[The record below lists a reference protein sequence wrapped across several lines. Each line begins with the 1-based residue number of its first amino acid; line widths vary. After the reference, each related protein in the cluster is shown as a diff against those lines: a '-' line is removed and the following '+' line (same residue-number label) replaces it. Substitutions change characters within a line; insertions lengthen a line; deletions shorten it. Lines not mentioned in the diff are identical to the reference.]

1 MCVDANASARHAAKQ
16 RWMEKD
22 AKYRSES
29 LKFFN
34 REAQAVRK
42 KGENTRGY
50 SIEISNDLERA
61 RYVQG
66 QALKA
71 YEKGFISYQS
81 NKASA
86 IGKQAGRSRTAG
98 RASMLGLLRSQGTL
112 EASVRNEFGINM
124 QRRYR
129 ARLAKLQNQQAKAI
143 NTLGVKPE
151 YGAPVLMPPSDR
163 LSGALG
169 IASQI
174 AGIVSA
180 FKELGAAN
188 KTPTTPQVP
197 SLSELADADL
207 SGFSSSLNIPRYDFD
222 FSNAFSQSFSSGI
235 DFNQSFLNSTSLTGI
250 APISSSYNIQF

>member
-1 MCVDANASARHAAKQ
+1 MCVDANASARNAAKQ

-29 LKFFN
+29 LKYFN
-34 REAQAVRK
+34 REAQAVKK

-81 NKASA
+81 NKATA
-86 IGKQAGRSRTAG
+86 QAKQAGRSRTAG
-98 RASMLGLLRSQGTL
+98 RASMLGLLRAQGSL
-112 EASVRNEFGINM
+112 ESSVRNEFGINM

-129 ARLAKLQNQQAKAI
+129 ARLAKLQSEQAKAR

-163 LSGALG
+163 LSGALQ
-169 IASQI
+169 IASQV
-174 AGIVSA
+174 ASIVSG
-180 FKELGAAN
+180 FKELGAAD
-188 KTPTTPQVP
+188 KTPKNPFDPTNMDN
-197 SLSELADADL
+197 SLSGLYTADL
-207 SGFSSSLNIPRYDFD
+207 GDFRSSLNIPTYDFD
-222 FSNAFSQSFSSGI
+222 FSNAFSTDFSKSFINTSSLF
-235 DFNQSFLNSTSLTGI
+235 DL
-250 APISSSYNIQF
+250 

>member
-1 MCVDANASARHAAKQ
+1 VCVDANASARNAAKQ
-16 RWMEKD
+16 RWLQKD

-71 YEKGFISYQS
+71 YEKGFISYQT
-81 NKASA
+81 NKATA
-86 IGKQAGRSRTAG
+86 KAKQAGRSRTAG

-112 EASVRNEFGINM
+112 ESSVRNEFGINM

-129 ARLAKLQNQQAKAI
+129 ARLAKLQNEQAKAI
-143 NTLGVKPE
+143 NTLGVPPE

-163 LSGALG
+163 LSGALQ
-169 IASQI
+169 IASQVASI
-174 AGIVSA
+174 ASG

-188 KTPTTPQVP
+188 NTPKLPTDGVP
-197 SLSELADADL
+197 SLSELANVDL
-207 SGFSSSLNIPRYDFD
+207 SDFGSSLNIPRYDFD
-222 FSNAFSQSFSSGI
+222 FSNAFSTDFSKSFINTSSVF
-235 DFNQSFLNSTSLTGI
+235 D
-250 APISSSYNIQF
+250 